1 MGSAPLLALP
11 FCALALAAC
20 GGSKAQPAPPAPEAA
35 AKLVSAPVHV
45 KPYTGAVPILM
56 YHVLAVP
63 APGVPFPGL
72 YVAPSTFAA
81 QVRLL
86 AQAGYHAVT
95 LGQVYSAWHGEARLP
110 AHPIV
115 LSFDDGYPPDVTV
128 ALPVL
133 RARNWPGVLNL
144 QVGNLIVRKVKE
156 LLAAGWEVDAHTLT
170 HPDLTHVDSAR
181 LWQEVDGSRASI
193 HRTYGIPVDFFC
205 YPAGRYDATVIAA
218 VRRAGYKAAT
228 TTQPGLARPSSDPY
242 TLDRVRVSGGESAAS
257 LLAELRALE
266 RGGG

>member
-1 MGSAPLLALP
+1 MRSAPLLALP
-11 FCALALAAC
+11 LCALALAAC
-20 GGSKAQPAPPAPEAA
+20 GGARVRTARPAPGRRARPEH
-35 AKLVSAPVHV
+35 APVHTT
-45 KPYTGAVPILM
+45 PYTGSVPILM

-72 YVAPSTFAA
+72 YVAPATFAA

-86 AQAGYHAVT
+86 ARAGYHAVT
-95 LGQVYSAWHGEARLP
+95 LGRVYAAWHGEATLP

-115 LSFDDGYPPDVTV
+115 LSFDDGYPPDLTV

-133 RARNWPGVLNL
+133 RARHWPGVLNL

-181 LWQEVDGSRASI
+181 LWQEVDGSRVSI
-193 HRTYGIPVDFFC
+193 RHTYGIPVDFFC
-205 YPAGRYDATVIAA
+205 YPSGRYDATVIAA
-218 VRRAGYKAAT
+218 VRRAGYEAAT
-228 TTQPGLARPSSDPY
+228 TTQPGLASPSSDPY
-242 TLDRVRVSGGESAAS
+242 TLDRVRVPGGESAAS
-257 LLAELRALE
+257 LLAELRSF
-266 RGGG
+266 GGHG